1 MVGGEKEAL
10 AKERIELGKAEGGS
24 RTTRTHKE
32 ARAAMLLSVAHER

>member
-32 ARAAMLLSVAHER
+32 ARAMLLSVAHER